1 MFRQTD
7 KNDIHKILG
16 ISMSLSLDSSIL
28 ASSQVVEIKKIEQQL
43 SDVQNEV
50 SGIQTN
56 DFLSITSRQPD
67 ISGNSWILQAMGY
80 DDVITGTVEDEIQS
94 VISETEAIASAM
106 DNVKPQTN
114 YSRVP
119 TTTVRNY
126 GSSETF
132 ECSTNT
138 SSAAIAA
145 AVERGDYNKT
155 YGSGKTAQQYKD
167 AVVKA
172 FEGVITYLDDLIAN
186 YDTKVASG
194 LASGHQE
201 VKLTTL
207 LQLRNAMKNCDVVIN
222 IEDTYGKSVDYGA
235 YYAYSTAEYVVT
247 MTDGTKRGAVVG
259 TSTDYDVYVSGMY
272 LKFVNEDLDRH
283 YNRQMCFTTDSL
295 DSYINSGFAHKYMLA
310 TVMHE
315 FSHSLHIPNEC
326 IAYLMGEVIADDLN
340 YPLNWGMDW
349 ANAGYGYGG
358 TLDSDDEVLYFGD
371 WWEHTSQGSV
381 DKNANASEFA
391 NYTADPN
398 YDKNAAINKRFVA

>member
-1 MFRQTD
+1 
-7 KNDIHKILG
+7 
-16 ISMSLSLDSSIL
+16 MSLSLDSSIL

-106 DNVKPQTN
+106 DSVKPQTN

-283 YNRQMCFTTDSL
+283 YNRQMSFTTDSL

>member
-1 MFRQTD
+1 
-7 KNDIHKILG
+7 
-16 ISMSLSLDSSIL
+16 MSLSLDSSIL

-106 DNVKPQTN
+106 DSVKPQTN

-207 LQLRNAMKNCDVVIN
+207 LQLRNVMKNCDVVIN

-340 YPLNWGMDW
+340 YPLNWGGFDATDPDDW
-349 ANAGYGYGG
+349 GWKGQSYGYGY
-358 TLDSDDEVLYFGD
+358 TLDSDDEILFFGD
-371 WWEHTSQGSV
+371 WWEHRSQGTV
-381 DKNANASEFA
+381 NKDANASEFA

-398 YDKNAAINKRFVA
+398 YNKNDAINKRFVA

>member
-1 MFRQTD
+1 
-7 KNDIHKILG
+7 
-16 ISMSLSLDSSIL
+16 MSLSLDSSIL

-106 DNVKPQTN
+106 DSVKPQTN

-155 YGSGKTAQQYKD
+155 YGSGKTAQQYKN

-295 DSYINSGFAHKYMLA
+295 DSYINSGFADKYMLA

-340 YPLNWGMDW
+340 YPLNWGGFDATDPDDW
-349 ANAGYGYGG
+349 GWKGQSYGYGY
-358 TLDSDDEVLYFGD
+358 TLDSDDEILFFGD
-371 WWEHTSQGSV
+371 WWEHRSQGTV
-381 DKNANASEFA
+381 NKDANASEFA

-398 YDKNAAINKRFVA
+398 YNKNDAINKRFVA

>member
-1 MFRQTD
+1 
-7 KNDIHKILG
+7 
-16 ISMSLSLDSSIL
+16 MSLSLDSSIL
-28 ASSQVVEIKKIEQQL
+28 TSSQVVEIKKIEQQL
-43 SDVQNEV
+43 SDVQNKV

-106 DNVKPQTN
+106 DSVKPQTN

-340 YPLNWGMDW
+340 YPLNWGGFDATDPDDW
-349 ANAGYGYGG
+349 GWKGQSYGYGY
-358 TLDSDDEVLYFGD
+358 TLDSDDEILFFGD
-371 WWEHTSQGSV
+371 WWEHRSQGTV
-381 DKNANASEFA
+381 NKDANASEFA

-398 YDKNAAINKRFVA
+398 YNKNDAINKRFVA

>member
-1 MFRQTD
+1 
-7 KNDIHKILG
+7 
-16 ISMSLSLDSSIL
+16 MSLSLDSSIL
-28 ASSQVVEIKKIEQQL
+28 TSSQVVEIKKIEQQL

-106 DNVKPQTN
+106 DSVKPQTN

-358 TLDSDDEVLYFGD
+358 TLDSDDEVLYFGN

>member
-1 MFRQTD
+1 
-7 KNDIHKILG
+7 
-16 ISMSLSLDSSIL
+16 MSLSLDSSIL
-28 ASSQVVEIKKIEQQL
+28 TSSQVVEIKKIEQQL

-106 DNVKPQTN
+106 DSVKPQTN

-340 YPLNWGMDW
+340 YPLNWGGFDATDPDDW
-349 ANAGYGYGG
+349 GWKGQSYGYGY
-358 TLDSDDEVLYFGD
+358 TLDSDDEILFFGD
-371 WWEHTSQGSV
+371 WWEHRSQGTV
-381 DKNANASEFA
+381 NKDANASEFA

-398 YDKNAAINKRFVA
+398 YNKNDAINKRFVA